1 MIKCDKAF
9 SKIQGGLPTLLSEYT
24 TITGHLYKAFKK
36 ERSEEFAKDML
47 KEAFDMGLMSE
58 EQLDEKIRKSK
69 QDMLLHLLNRV
80 FGGKSDADN

>member
-9 SKIQGGLPTLLSEYT
+9 SKIQGDLPTLLSEYT
-24 TITGHLYKAFKK
+24 TITRHLYKAFKK

-58 EQLDEKIRKSK
+58 EQLE
-69 QDMLLHLLNRV
+69 LLHLLNRV